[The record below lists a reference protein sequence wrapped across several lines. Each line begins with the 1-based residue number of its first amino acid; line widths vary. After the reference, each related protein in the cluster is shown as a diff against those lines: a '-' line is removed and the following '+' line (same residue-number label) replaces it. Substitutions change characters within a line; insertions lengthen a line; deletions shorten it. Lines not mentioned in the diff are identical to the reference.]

1 IEVSDSSVGPS
12 PMRVGSGRRMRSRRR
27 VGRLPPTM
35 SRRTFEVLD
44 RLVVVV
50 IAHATTTLSGI
61 LVPPGRHRAQEIGA
75 KLRLMPVLFAA
86 ALASCEAGGPSG
98 DGLPPL
104 HEGFTYLTRV
114 GGVIRNASM
123 EGFNTDAVGL
133 AISGDGSRVAAL
145 VMAGQFFQ
153 TFTTTTVY
161 DWASGSY
168 VSELG
173 GGTST
178 NTSFTQHRRDYGGAT
193 WRELAVRPAHDA
205 PTG

>member
-1 IEVSDSSVGPS
+1 
-12 PMRVGSGRRMRSRRR
+12 
-27 VGRLPPTM
+27 
-35 SRRTFEVLD
+35 
-44 RLVVVV
+44 
-50 IAHATTTLSGI
+50 
-61 LVPPGRHRAQEIGA
+61 
-75 KLRLMPVLFAA
+75 MPVLFAA

-104 HEGFTYLTRV
+104 REGFTYLTRV

-178 NTSFTQHRRDYGGAT
+178 NTWFTLHLSDDGGAT